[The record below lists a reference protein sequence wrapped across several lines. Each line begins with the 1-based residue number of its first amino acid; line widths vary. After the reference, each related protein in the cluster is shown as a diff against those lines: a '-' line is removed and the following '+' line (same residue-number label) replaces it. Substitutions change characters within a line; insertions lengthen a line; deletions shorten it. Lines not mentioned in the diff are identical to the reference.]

1 MGCGS
6 GEPEPVGCS
15 LWCRI
20 SLALPGATLRRTSNK
35 ETAAA
40 AEAISA
46 AANRFKDDVDKQA
59 SLSKTLKDAGKND
72 IELLIKQANVVKDH
86 VTDGKPATADARQ
99 LTQLAARVQAFVDA
113 RPGLHGELGA
123 SAHIAWDR
131 SHGLRSCHSNQQE
144 LAQLVSCHTRMFER
158 HFVAYGVRIGLR
170 VDCRALLDTL
180 EQDPVRMPCRSAG
193 ARLKTT
199 SLMLPCPSGTSF
211 LLVPRVERGR
221 HTVCMPERILLA
233 EVRTLTDVA
242 RALAAHAESFVAERA
257 PDHLFV
263 HAGVVGWEGRAIVMP
278 GASFAGKTTLVQAWL
293 EAGATYYSDEFAV
306 LDRTGRVHPFARPLA
321 IRDGSTALT
330 RRVPVA
336 ALGAETG
343 TTPLPIGL
351 VLVTS
356 YRAGARWR
364 PRRLTAA
371 PTLLALMRHTV
382 AARGNPEHSM
392 PILKQAV
399 SGGMAFA
406 GLRGEARPLVSAVLR
421 HVRTPMP
428 SALPRQGA
436 I

>member
-1 MGCGS
+1 M
-6 GEPEPVGCS
+6 
-15 LWCRI
+15 
-20 SLALPGATLRRTSNK
+20 
-35 ETAAA
+35 
-40 AEAISA
+40 
-46 AANRFKDDVDKQA
+46 D
-59 SLSKTLKDAGKND
+59 
-72 IELLIKQANVVKDH
+72 
-86 VTDGKPATADARQ
+86 
-99 LTQLAARVQAFVDA
+99 
-113 RPGLHGELGA
+113 
-123 SAHIAWDR
+123 
-131 SHGLRSCHSNQQE
+131 
-144 LAQLVSCHTRMFER
+144 LV
-158 HFVAYGVRIGLR
+158 
-170 VDCRALLDTL
+170 
-180 EQDPVRMPCRSAG
+180 
-193 ARLKTT
+193 
-199 SLMLPCPSGTSF
+199 
-211 LLVPRVERGR
+211 
-221 HTVCMPERILLA
+221 A
-233 EVRTLTDVA
+233 EVCRLTDVA
-242 RALAAHAESFVAERA
+242 RALAAHAEPFVAERA

-306 LDRTGRVHPFARPLA
+306 LDRAGRVHPFARPLA

-330 RRVPVA
+330 RRVPA
-336 ALGAETG
+336 AAPGAEIG

-392 PILKQAV
+392 PILRQAV

-421 HVRTPMP
+421 HVRTPML
-428 SALPRQGA
+428 SAPPRRGA

>member
-1 MGCGS
+1 MG
-6 GEPEPVGCS
+6 
-15 LWCRI
+15 RI
-20 SLALPGATLRRTSNK
+20 GMM
-35 ETAAA
+35 
-40 AEAISA
+40 
-46 AANRFKDDVDKQA
+46 
-59 SLSKTLKDAGKND
+59 G
-72 IELLIKQANVVKDH
+72 H
-86 VTDGKPATADARQ
+86 
-99 LTQLAARVQAFVDA
+99 
-113 RPGLHGELGA
+113 
-123 SAHIAWDR
+123 
-131 SHGLRSCHSNQQE
+131 
-144 LAQLVSCHTRMFER
+144 RMFER

-170 VDCRALLDTL
+170 ADCRALLDTL
-180 EQDPVRMPCRSAG
+180 EQDPVRLHLPFGWSAVGDHEPDAPVFVRYELLTGVSGG
-193 ARLKTT
+193 AG
-199 SLMLPCPSGTSF
+199 PSYRVYAGMD
-211 LLVPRVERGR
+211 LV
-221 HTVCMPERILLA
+221 A
-233 EVRTLTDVA
+233 EVRGLTDVA
-242 RALAAHAESFVAERA
+242 RALAAHAEPLVAERA

-263 HAGVVGWEGRAIVMP
+263 HAGVVGWESRAIVMP

-306 LDRTGRVHPFARPLA
+306 LDRAGRVHPFARPLA
-321 IRDGSTALT
+321 VRDGSTALT

-336 ALGAETG
+336 ALGAEIG

-392 PILKQAV
+392 PILRQAV

-421 HVRTPMP
+421 LVRTPIP
-428 SALPRQGA
+428 SALKRRRGA